1 MAELTPREM
10 AGAKILIVD
19 DLPANL
25 DVLRNI
31 LTADGYRIFFATSG
45 QAALRVAAEVLPDL
59 ILLDVT
65 MPQMDGFETC
75 RRLKEIET
83 AREIPV
89 IFVTARTEIE
99 DLAKGF
105 DVGGMDYITKPIK
118 RPEVE
123 ARVRT
128 HLQIQALIRQQK
140 EHLAALHRSQQ
151 ELQELNATK
160 DKFFSIIAKDLRGPL
175 AAIAQVSAS
184 LRRSVGV
191 GGSAGDRVDR
201 QLQGVSAT
209 AETVLG
215 LLENLLEWPRVQ
227 TGQKLDLFDSPVA
240 DRDLAYLVQG
250 LNKLRFLSLADTRV
264 TDDGLAHV
272 ARLTDLRE
280 LHLDNTAITDAGLRH
295 LPYLRELL
303 ILDLKGTKVTDAG
316 LAYLAPLEKLQ
327 GLYLTRTVITDEG
340 LVHVGKLLNLRTL
353 ILWDTGI
360 TDAGL
365 HHLHSLTHLREVILW
380 GTAVTDAGAAR
391 LREALPDCDV
401 SVDMAE

>member
-1 MAELTPREM
+1 MADLTPAEM

-19 DLPANL
+19 DVPANL

-31 LTADGYRIFFATSG
+31 LASGGYRIFFATSG
-45 QAALRVAAEVLPDL
+45 EAALRVATEVLPDV

-75 RRLKEIET
+75 RRLKKIDGV
-83 AREIPV
+83 REIPV
-89 IFVTARTEIE
+89 IFVTGRTEIE

-105 DVGGMDYITKPIK
+105 DVGGVDYITKPIK

-128 HLQIQALIRQQK
+128 HLQIQDLILQQK
-140 EHLAALHRSQQ
+140 EHLVALQRSKE

-160 DKFFSIIAKDLRGPL
+160 DKFFSILAKDLRGPL

-191 GGSAGDRVDR
+191 DGPVSDRIDQ
-201 QLQGVSAT
+201 QLQGVTAT

-215 LLENLLEWPRVQ
+215 LMENLLEWPRVQ

-240 DRDLAYLVQG
+240 NRDLEYLVQG

-264 TDDGLAHV
+264 TDQGLAHV
-272 ARLTDLRE
+272 ARLAELRE
-280 LHLDNTAITDAGLRH
+280 LHLDNTVITDDGLRH
-295 LPYLRELL
+295 LTALRELL
-303 ILDLKGTKVTDAG
+303 ILDLKGTQVTDAG
-316 LAYLAPLEKLQ
+316 LEYLTPLENLQ
-327 GLYLTRTVITDEG
+327 GLYLTRTAITDDG
-340 LVHVGKLLNLRTL
+340 LVPVGRLRNLRTL
-353 ILWDTGI
+353 ILWDTGV

-365 HHLHSLTHLREVILW
+365 HHLHGLAHLSELILW
-380 GTAVTDAGAAR
+380 GTDATAAGAAT
-391 LREALPDCDV
+391 LRDVLPDCDV

>member
-1 MAELTPREM
+1 MAELTPAEM

-19 DLPANL
+19 DVPANL

-31 LTADGYRIFFATSG
+31 LAAGGYRIFFATSG
-45 QAALRVAAEVLPDL
+45 EAALHVAAEVVPDL

-75 RRLKEIET
+75 RRLKEIDNV
-83 AREIPV
+83 REIPV
-89 IFVTARTEIE
+89 IFVTGRTEIE

-105 DVGGMDYITKPIK
+105 DVGGVDYITKPIK

-128 HLQIQALIRQQK
+128 HLQIQDLIRQQK
-140 EHLAALHRSQQ
+140 EHLAALRRSEQ

-160 DKFFSIIAKDLRGPL
+160 DKFFSILAKDLRGPL
-175 AAIAQVSAS
+175 AAIARVSAS
-184 LRRSVGV
+184 LRRSVGADGPV
-191 GGSAGDRVDR
+191 SDRIDQ
-201 QLQGVSAT
+201 QLQGVTAT

-215 LLENLLEWPRVQ
+215 LMENLLEWPRVQ

-240 DRDLAYLVQG
+240 DRDLGYLVQG
-250 LNKLRFLSLADTRV
+250 LDKLRFLSLADTRV
-264 TDDGLAHV
+264 TDEGLAYV
-272 ARLTDLRE
+272 AQLTDLRE

-295 LPYLRELL
+295 ITSLRELR
-303 ILDLKGTKVTDAG
+303 ILDLKGTRITDAG
-316 LAYLAPLEKLQ
+316 LVHLAPLANLQ
-327 GLYLTRTVITDEG
+327 GLYLTRTAVSDTG
-340 LVHVGKLLNLRTL
+340 LAHVAKLRNLRTL
-353 ILWDTGI
+353 ILWDTGV

-365 HHLHSLTHLREVILW
+365 AHLRVLTHLGELILW
-380 GTAVTDAGAAR
+380 GTAVTPAGAAAF
-391 LREALPDCDV
+391 REVLPECDV